1 MNETVSTNSSPVSP
15 ATSPEKMGF
24 IARLVKQFSKF
35 VIVGGVNT
43 GIDFA
48 VLNALMFMTSIT
60 QGLGLFVL
68 NCISFSVAVVNS
80 YYMNKRWTFKEAAA
94 GLADK
99 SAGVQF
105 SQFFVVSVIGIT
117 INGLILT
124 GITTLIAPP
133 MGLSE
138 QLWAN
143 VAKLVATG
151 ASLVWNFVGYKLF
164 VFKK

>member
-1 MNETVSTNSSPVSP
+1 MNPSSVPPVAP
-15 ATSPEKMGF
+15 TEKLGL

-35 VIVGGVNT
+35 VVVGGVNT

-48 VLNALMFMTSIT
+48 VLNALMFMTGIT
-60 QGLGLFVL
+60 SGLGLFVL

-94 GLADK
+94 GLGDK

-133 MGLSE
+133 LGLSE

-151 ASLVWNFVGYKLF
+151 ASLVWNFIGYKLF